1 MKKYMFA
8 GWLFLC
14 PLSCLSAA
22 STNSSY
28 TTYSGS
34 DKRIGDFNMVAL
46 GPKDSIGLSNN
57 LFYMPTNKEDRRLIR
72 DWLPG
77 HRIRV
82 LITHDW
88 DRYALI
94 NLETGQSIKTKI
106 YSWK

>member
-1 MKKYMFA
+1 MKKYLLPA
-8 GWLFLC
+8 LLLVC
-14 PLSCLSAA
+14 PLTGLSAA

-46 GPKDSIGLSNN
+46 GPHNSVGLSNN
-57 LFYMPTNKEDRRLIR
+57 LFYRPTNKEDKRLVR

-94 NLETGQSIKTKI
+94 NLDTGQSIKTKI